1 METVMS
7 ASSFRSYRD
16 LEVWQL
22 AMALAK
28 QVYEATGA
36 FPSDERFG
44 LINQMR
50 RAAVSIPSNVAEG
63 HARSSTAEFQRFI
76 TIAMGS
82 VAELETQILLS
93 QDLGFLNSD
102 QQQQLMRQL
111 DKIGKMLRDSIAR
124 SNVVQMGKE

>member
-1 METVMS
+1 MMS
-7 ASSFRSYRD
+7 NAPFRSYRD
-16 LEVWQL
+16 LDVWQL

-36 FPSDERFG
+36 FPSHERFG

-63 HARSSTAEFQRFI
+63 HARLSTAEFQRFI

-93 QDLGFLNSD
+93 QDLGFLHLD
-102 QQQQLMRQL
+102 QQQQMMQQL
-111 DKIGKMLRDSIAR
+111 DKIGKMLRGLHR
-124 SNVVQMGKE
+124 SLERRANG